1 MSKVSIS
8 KAVSEPRLF
17 APPPLLEGE
26 DAAAYDEL
34 YGRVCAAVKPVDV
47 IDEMLIVDFV
57 VLELDILRWRRWKSN
72 RIRERG
78 LEALNDFCARSLITS
93 TTGNGL
99 PTISRTFFEAIFQNT
114 RLKIMPRCWPAPV
127 PRVSRLLSTKLTK
140 SSTALVT
147 AWITC

>member
-8 KAVSEPRLF
+8 KAVSEHSLF

-78 LEALNDFCARSLITS
+78 LEALNDFLREELDYKHYRKRFTDDLTDILRS
-93 TTGNGL
+93 NL
-99 PTISRTFFEAIFQNT
+99 P
-114 RLKIMPRCWPAPV
+114 KH
-127 PRVSRLLSTKLTK
+127 
-140 SSTALVT
+140 
-147 AWITC
+147 

>member
-78 LEALNDFCARSLITS
+78 LEALNDFLREELDYKHYRKRFTDDLTDILRS
-93 TTGNGL
+93 NL
-99 PTISRTFFEAIFQNT
+99 P
-114 RLKIMPRCWPAPV
+114 KH
-127 PRVSRLLSTKLTK
+127 
-140 SSTALVT
+140 
-147 AWITC
+147 